1 LTRTTRKNS
10 ASQTS
15 KMSKTKKKS
24 RAKLSSQ
31 IKRNRTTTNMTIIV
45 VNKAGTKT
53 VVTKVET
60 PEIGRTNK
68 TATVKAG
75 EIKVVDKEDT
85 TRATA
90 AAAVIADNISK
101 TSLIIKENKGLMRM
115 GSQFMKETMDLA
127 TVVGA
132 EIVKVVV
139 IEIDNRDLKNPLT
152 IESST
157 NSLKSMSS
165 QTIDNS
171 TALTIAFFSRCFN
184 KNSLLSTLS

>member
-1 LTRTTRKNS
+1 MTRTTRKNS

-31 IKRNRTTTNMTIIV
+31 IKPNRTTTNKTIIV
-45 VNKAGTKT
+45 VIKATTKT

-60 PEIGRTNK
+60 AEVGRTNK

-75 EIKVVDKEDT
+75 DIKVVKKEDT
-85 TRATA
+85 TRATT
-90 AAAVIADNISK
+90 AAVNADNISK
-101 TSLIIKENKGLMRM
+101 TSLINKENKGLMRM

-127 TVVGA
+127 TVAGA

-139 IEIDNRDLKNPLT
+139 IEIDNRDLKNLLT

-157 NSLKSMSS
+157 NSLK
-165 QTIDNS
+165 
-171 TALTIAFFSRCFN
+171 
-184 KNSLLSTLS
+184 

>member
-45 VNKAGTKT
+45 VNKAGTTKT

-101 TSLIIKENKGLMRM
+101 TSFIIKENKGLMRM

-139 IEIDNRDLKNPLT
+139 IEIDNRDLKNHMT
-152 IESST
+152 IESRT

-165 QTIDNS
+165 QTIDNT
-171 TALTIAFFSRCFN
+171 TALTMTFSSR
-184 KNSLLSTLS
+184 

>member
-1 LTRTTRKNS
+1 
-10 ASQTS
+10 
-15 KMSKTKKKS
+15 MSKTKKKS

-31 IKRNRTTTNMTIIV
+31 IKPNRTTTNKTIIV
-45 VNKAGTKT
+45 VNKAGTTKT

-60 PEIGRTNK
+60 AEVGRTNK

-75 EIKVVDKEDT
+75 DIKVVKKEDT
-85 TRATA
+85 TRATT
-90 AAAVIADNISK
+90 AAVNADNISK
-101 TSLIIKENKGLMRM
+101 TSLINKENKGLMRM

-139 IEIDNRDLKNPLT
+139 IEIDNRDLKNHMT
-152 IESST
+152 IESRT

-165 QTIDNS
+165 QTIDNT
-171 TALTIAFFSRCFN
+171 TALTMTFSSR
-184 KNSLLSTLS
+184 

>member
-1 LTRTTRKNS
+1 
-10 ASQTS
+10 
-15 KMSKTKKKS
+15 MSKTKKKS

-45 VNKAGTKT
+45 VNKAGTTKT

-85 TRATA
+85 TRAT

-139 IEIDNRDLKNPLT
+139 IEIDNRDLKNHMT
-152 IESST
+152 IESRT

-165 QTIDNS
+165 QTIDNT
-171 TALTIAFFSRCFN
+171 TALTMTFSSR
-184 KNSLLSTLS
+184 